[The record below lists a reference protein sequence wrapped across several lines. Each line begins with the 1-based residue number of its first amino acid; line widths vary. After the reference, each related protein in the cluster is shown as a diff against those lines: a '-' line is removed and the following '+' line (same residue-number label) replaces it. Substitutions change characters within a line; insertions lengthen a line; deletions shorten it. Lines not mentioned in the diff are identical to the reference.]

1 MLCPICHHEQ
11 PNTNKECDS
20 CGIIFAKF
28 FQRAQQQKD
37 QLETQD
43 IKEEQEAIQKL
54 SSLTSLLFETSTQV
68 NPIIFAGRSVVLIGI
83 VILAVRFITAPIE
96 SNLVGE
102 SFMHLINLPFHE
114 AGHVFS
120 RPLGSF
126 MTSLGGSL
134 AQLIMPLICLFALL
148 FQTRDPFGA
157 AVCLWWFGESF
168 LDLAPYINDARS
180 LSMPLV
186 GGNYGHSSPYGF
198 HDWEYILTE
207 SGLLKFDHLLARIA
221 FCLGTIIMT
230 TALLWAAYLLVKQFK
245 EMRA

>member
-1 MLCPICHHEQ
+1 MLCPKCSHEQ
-11 PNTNKECDS
+11 SGTNKECES

-28 FQRAQQQKD
+28 LHRAQEQKN
-37 QLETQD
+37 ECNTQV
-43 IKEEQEAIQKL
+43 KTEGQKVDPHL
-54 SSLTSLLFETSTQV
+54 AALTSLLFDTRAQV
-68 NPIIFAGRSVVLIGI
+68 NPFFFAGRSVVFIGLL
-83 VILAVRFITAPIE
+83 ILAVRFILAPIE

-114 AGHVFS
+114 AGHVFF

-126 MTSLGGSL
+126 LTSLGGSL

-148 FQTRDPFGA
+148 FQTREPFGA

-198 HDWEYILTE
+198 HDWQYILTE
-207 SGLLKFDHLLARIA
+207 SGLLKHDHLVAKLA
-221 FCLGTIIMT
+221 FSLGTIIMII
-230 TALLWAAYLLVKQFK
+230 ALLWAVILLAKQFK
-245 EMRA
+245 MMRE